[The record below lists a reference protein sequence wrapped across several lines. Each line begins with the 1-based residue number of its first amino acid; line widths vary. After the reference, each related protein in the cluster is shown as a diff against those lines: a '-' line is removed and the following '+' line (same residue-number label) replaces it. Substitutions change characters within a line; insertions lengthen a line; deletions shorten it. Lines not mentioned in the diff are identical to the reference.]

1 MDYKSDPPTL
11 FRPAIEADLPVLTE
25 IFNAAI
31 TGTTSTGYLE
41 VLTVKDR
48 RAWWASHLDP
58 RYPILSAE
66 RAGEVVGYASLSPWS
81 PYPVYEQTVESSLY
95 LSPISQGRGLGTALM
110 MALLAEARR
119 LGHHVVLS
127 RIWSQ
132 NAASLAMCRKC
143 GYEVIGT
150 QREVGLR
157 NGVREDCVL
166 LQIIL
171 SG

>member
-1 MDYKSDPPTL
+1 MDFNSNPPFQ
-11 FRPAIEADLPVLTE
+11 FRPAIEADLPALTE
-25 IFNAAI
+25 IYNAAI
-31 TGTTSTGYLE
+31 TGTTSTGHLE
-41 VLTVKDR
+41 ILTVKDR
-48 RAWWASHLDP
+48 RSWWKSHLDP

-66 RAGEVVGYASLSPWS
+66 CAGEVIGYASLSAWS
-81 PYPVYEQTVESSLY
+81 PYPVYSHTVESSLY
-95 LSPISQGRGLGTALM
+95 LAPSYQGRGLGTALM
-110 MALLAEARR
+110 RELLAEAKR
-119 LGHHVVLS
+119 LGHHIVLS

-157 NGVREDCVL
+157 NGVWEDCVM

-171 SG
+171 